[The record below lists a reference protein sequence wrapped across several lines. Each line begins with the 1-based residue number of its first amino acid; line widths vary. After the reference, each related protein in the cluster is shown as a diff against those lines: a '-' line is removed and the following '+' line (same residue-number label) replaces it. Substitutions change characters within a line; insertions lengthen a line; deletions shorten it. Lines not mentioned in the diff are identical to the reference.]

1 MFLSLFFAK
10 KAKILLFS
18 CFAAVCAA
26 ALCGCEKPQPT
37 AKHIFLFVADGAS
50 YAQRRLTAMARES
63 GLFVDTLPVQGT
75 AVPAVADAAAAGAL
89 ATGKATGAGMISMIS
104 AEEPALPLITSIMAR
119 NGYAVGLVTDAGLD
133 GAAAASFYAHSEK
146 RQNYYDIAVQLK
158 DSPLSLLIGQD
169 FKRRKAFQKEDLDVV
184 LKKSGHR
191 MVSRISAGEKM
202 PSGKVVAALKN
213 VPFALDAKAESP
225 NLALFVEKAVEKLQG
240 GDFLIVAVGEK
251 IGLAAES
258 RDTAALIAETAAFD
272 LAVKKAFDFYAAH
285 PQDTLIVVASTA
297 EAGGLVLGTD
307 GAVSPDVF
315 KTQKVSIDT
324 FKSAINRFRRRR
336 PEGATLENFMPK
348 ITENFGLRLLTRE
361 QKKELAEAVKNGD
374 ETAAKTL
381 ETDLTGAETAL
392 LREAFRHSMADK
404 PKTDALLRKYGKL
417 DPLQATVLRILD
429 DRAHTGYAA
438 HGRTAVPT
446 PVSAAGVKSD
456 AFAGVYP
463 QTDVFVKILAA
474 AGLLP
479 DGTRPVSD

>member
-1 MFLSLFFAK
+1 MFLFFRVAER
-10 KAKILLFS
+10 AKILLFS
-18 CFAAVCAA
+18 CFFIVCAA
-26 ALCGCEKPQPT
+26 ALTGCEKPESV
-37 AKHIFLFVADGAS
+37 AKHVFLFVADGSS
-50 YAQRRLTAMARES
+50 YAQRRLTAMARDG

-89 ATGKATGAGMISMIS
+89 ATGKTTGEGMISMIS
-104 AEEPALPLITSIMAR
+104 GEEPALPLLTSLLAQ

-133 GAAAASFYAHSEK
+133 GATAASFYAHSEK

-191 MVSRISAGEKM
+191 MISRVRAEEKL
-202 PSGKVVAALKN
+202 PSGKVIAAVKN
-213 VPFALDAKAESP
+213 VPFALDAKPESP
-225 NLALFVEKAVEKLQG
+225 NLALFVEKAIEKLQNG
-240 GDFLIVAVGEK
+240 NFLIIAVGEK
-251 IGLAAES
+251 ISQAAEN
-258 RDTAALIAETAAFD
+258 RDTAALIKETAAFD

-297 EAGGLVLGTD
+297 ETGGTVLGTN
-307 GAVSPDVF
+307 GAVSPAVF
-315 KTQKVSIDT
+315 QAQKISIDT

-361 QKKELAEAVKNGD
+361 QKKELAEAAKNGD
-374 ETAAKTL
+374 ETAAQTL
-381 ETDLTGAETAL
+381 AADLTGAETAL

-417 DPLQATVLRILD
+417 DPLQATVLRILN
-429 DRAHTGYAA
+429 DRAQTGYAA
-438 HGRTAVPT
+438 QGRTAIPT
-446 PVSAAGVKSD
+446 PVSAAGVKAD

-479 DGTRPVSD
+479 DGTKPARE